1 MSRLLVSACLMGQ
14 MVRYDGQAKTLV
26 HAYLTRW
33 DTDGRV
39 VPFCPELAG
48 GLVVPR
54 LPAEIAP
61 GYNGDDVLAGRAK
74 VVDSD
79 GADVT
84 AAFVTGARLAV
95 DLARDRDCSYA
106 LLTEAS
112 PSCGSSLLYSGHHD
126 GTRRAG
132 FGVTTA
138 ALRAAGVAVFA
149 PDQIDALA
157 AHCAW

>member
-14 MVRYDGQAKTLV
+14 MVRYDGRAKTFV
-26 HAYLTRW
+26 HACLTRW
-33 DTDGRV
+33 DADGRV
-39 VPFCPELAG
+39 VPFCPELSG
-48 GLVVPR
+48 GLAIPR
-54 LPAEIAP
+54 RSAEIEP

-74 VVDSD
+74 VVDCD

-84 AAFVTGARLAV
+84 AAFVAGARLAV
-95 DLARDRDCSYA
+95 DLARNRDCSYA

-126 GTRRAG
+126 CTRRAG

-138 ALRAAGVAVFA
+138 ALRAAGVTVFA

-157 AHCAW
+157 ADCAW